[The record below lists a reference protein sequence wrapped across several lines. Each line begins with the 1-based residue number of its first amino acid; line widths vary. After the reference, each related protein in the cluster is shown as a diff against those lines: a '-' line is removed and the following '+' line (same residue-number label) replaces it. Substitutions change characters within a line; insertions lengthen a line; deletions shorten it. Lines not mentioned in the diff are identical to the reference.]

1 MWEELYETHRPE
13 LLRYALAACKNP
25 TEAEDVTQE
34 VFLKALQ
41 NCDTFEDLGPSQR
54 RAWLYRALKNALCDR
69 YRHAAVEGQYLQ
81 TLPEEASCLD
91 PGLQDVENALLLA
104 RLSPQDRTLFTL
116 RYLENY
122 TAQEISQMLNI
133 PAGTIRSRL
142 SRCRAQL
149 KAQLYEHDETGGI
162 ELCPKN

>member
-25 TEAEDVTQE
+25 AEAEDVTQE

-81 TLPEEASCLD
+81 TLPEEASYLE

-104 RLSPQDRTLFTL
+104 RLTPQDRALFTL

-122 TAQEISQMLNI
+122 TAREISEMLSI
-133 PAGTIRSRL
+133 PAGTVRSRL

-149 KAQLYEHDETGGI
+149 KAQLYEHDEKEGNPLWP
-162 ELCPKN
+162 EN